1 MLCAHDRTT
10 IDVRCTRSVVNWK
23 SDTAALTLASY
34 FLCYCPSR
42 NWGTIRAWLN
52 LRLKQ
57 LFIRSC
63 AYLISIDTN
72 FSLRFSHAPN
82 HPSKKF
88 KGTAWDWTDCRAD
101 ERFACVLHRSR

>member
-52 LRLKQ
+52 LRL
-57 LFIRSC
+57 F
-63 AYLISIDTN
+63 ASIDIKYAQERIKSC

-88 KGTAWDWTDCRAD
+88 KGTAWDWTNCRAD